1 MKIKQ
6 QPKKSVPKNI
16 WMALSVSVML
26 TILFWYYV
34 TPFWQN
40 KMRKDSKREES
51 NNESEMS
58 TSESCLGDDN
68 DDFYLPSK
76 TLG

>member
-1 MKIKQ
+1 MLLLSDKI
-6 QPKKSVPKNI
+6 
-16 WMALSVSVML
+16 
-26 TILFWYYV
+26 
-34 TPFWQN
+34 
-40 KMRKDSKREES
+40 KDSKREES
-51 NNESEMS
+51 NNESEMG

>member
-34 TPFWQN
+34 TPF
-40 KMRKDSKREES
+40 
-51 NNESEMS
+51 
-58 TSESCLGDDN
+58 
-68 DDFYLPSK
+68 
-76 TLG
+76 

>member
-1 MKIKQ
+1 MLLLSDKIKR
-6 QPKKSVPKNI
+6 N
-16 WMALSVSVML
+16 
-26 TILFWYYV
+26 
-34 TPFWQN
+34 
-40 KMRKDSKREES
+40 DSKREES
-51 NNESEMS
+51 NESEMG